1 MNVDGR
7 KQWWKTNMDAVQWWV
22 AEGNADHGRGN
33 TNHERANT
41 DHGNVRISGAAVFR
55 SYWGLEL
62 IPWLVQ

>member
-1 MNVDGR
+1 
-7 KQWWKTNMDAVQWWV
+7 MDAVQWWV

-62 IPWLVQ
+62 IP